1 MIDLPALLHIFNQ
14 KIAGS
19 CLRVQQLLHTE
30 LPLDCAMDLPL
41 LAPGGEQEQALL
53 LQPAGWVSVEGERGN
68 TRTVCRH
75 VYP

>member
-1 MIDLPALLHIFNQ
+1 
-14 KIAGS
+14 
-19 CLRVQQLLHTE
+19 
-30 LPLDCAMDLPL
+30 MDLPL